1 MGSRLFDRLTT
12 LIRADAHGVVDA
24 LEARDLLLRQ
34 YLREAELAL
43 VEKRARIDAI
53 EAEDARLAADAERM
67 EDSLR
72 ALDEDVELA
81 LTGGKDELARFAIR
95 RLLPERAA
103 LRAISIRR
111 EDLAKAR
118 GELAAKLADQEAELA
133 ELQREAGRHRAA
145 EAAGFGDA
153 GRMPPVTDE
162 EVELELMR
170 RRAEGAR

>member
-12 LIRADAHGVVDA
+12 LVRADAHGVVDA

-43 VEKRARIDAI
+43 VEKRARIDTM
-53 EAEDARLAADAERM
+53 EAEDARLAADGERM
-67 EDSLR
+67 AESLR

-81 LTGGKDELARFAIR
+81 LAGGKEELARFAIR

-103 LRAISIRR
+103 VRAVAIRR

-118 GELAAKLADQEAELA
+118 DELATKLAEQEAELA
-133 ELQREAGRHRAA
+133 ELQREVGRQRSA
-145 EAAGFGDA
+145 EATGFAEG
-153 GRMPPVTDE
+153 GPVPPVTDE

-170 RRAEGAR
+170 RRAEGTR

>member
-24 LEARDLLLRQ
+24 LEAQDLLLRQ

-43 VEKRARIDAI
+43 VEKRARLDAI
-53 EAEDARLAADAERM
+53 AEEDGRLAADADRM
-67 EDSLR
+67 GESLR

-81 LTGGKDELARFAIR
+81 LAGGKEELARFAVR

-118 GELAAKLADQEAELA
+118 DELAAKLVEQEAELSR
-133 ELQREAGRHRAA
+133 LQREADRHRTV
-145 EAAGFGDA
+145 ELAGCRDA
-153 GRMPPVTDE
+153 GPMPPVTDE